1 MESNKCAIPHCYYKK
16 RTSEE
21 ILYYYP
27 SSEPEPIDNFLEKA
41 GILSYKVAMNDPLSR
56 FANIN
61 PNFEDAPNK
70 NPEAYLKFLI
80 ENSLLLISLSL
91 WIETNQLVLLT

>member
-1 MESNKCAIPHCYYKK
+1 
-16 RTSEE
+16 
-21 ILYYYP
+21 
-27 SSEPEPIDNFLEKA
+27 
-41 GILSYKVAMNDPLSR
+41 MNDPLSR